1 MVKSLKRI
9 EQLDHKGCTIACV
22 AMIVRMEYFELR
34 HLLWSKRKE
43 ISYKMNGRNG
53 FDGNI
58 GFYHEETRG
67 ILLSLFKLD
76 SEWIQFKGLANMD
89 HHCIL
94 TLTTID
100 PTVIGHGGGHA
111 VVFDAGQQKIL
122 NPGSRIIDNDLTTD
136 TEVSFNVAYC
146 LEIQ

>member
-1 MVKSLKRI
+1 MKELKRI
-9 EQLDHKGCTIACV
+9 EQLDAKGCTIACV
-22 AMIVRMEYFELR
+22 AMIARMEYFELR
-34 HLLWSKRKE
+34 QLLWDKRKE
-43 ISYKMNGRNG
+43 IRYQLNGRNG
-53 FDGNI
+53 IDGNI

-76 SEWIQFKGLANMD
+76 SEWIQFKGLENMD

-94 TLTTID
+94 TLTSID
-100 PTVIGHGGGHA
+100 PTVVELGGGHA

-122 NPGSRIIDNDLTTD
+122 NPCSRVIYNDLTTD